1 MNLQA
6 GMPAPSFMNE
16 PLTTSFIRNSGV
28 VEQLEPGQGYT
39 EAEST
44 RRLEDHYGCTVCKE
58 VVEETP
64 LRSRACRKKQGNN
77 TNHILCR
84 PCFDQLTPTPRTH
97 IFASGTLTKKCP
109 TCREDL
115 DPPEAFEPWM
125 PQLPWSTW
133 WSEHQVIGPKPDPLE
148 RIQDP
153 TILADIQSTY
163 QKCHVHSSQLAQP
176 VPTPAPATVPI
187 PAPATRRSATWSA
200 GSIAR
205 EVFSLPF
212 RITNT
217 ALNFGLFA
225 GYYVTVMVGTTIAA
239 LTGIAVGIADAVYSK
254 ITNQQPRKTI
264 KEYCISF
271 AKTAFE
277 RLSMPYKMLPRHSHA
292 AVLPALSSI
301 LFFAL
306 AVKSSSNSA
315 PILGPSIYR
324 ASQAVGELTYLVSNP
339 YKPVTDRTVNLFI
352 NTHRYMT
359 NL

>member
-6 GMPAPSFMNE
+6 GMPAPPFMNE
-16 PLTTSFIRNSGV
+16 TLPTTFIRNSGV
-28 VEQLEPGQGYT
+28 VEQLLPGQGYT

-44 RRLEDHYGCTVCKE
+44 GHLEDHYGCTVCRE
-58 VVEETP
+58 VVGETP
-64 LRSRACRKKQGNN
+64 LRSRACTLKQNDH

-84 PCFDQLTPTPRTH
+84 PCFDQLTPTPRPH

-109 TCREDL
+109 TCREEL
-115 DPPEAFEPWM
+115 DPPEDFEPWM

-133 WSEHQVIGPKPDPLE
+133 WSEQQVTGPRPDPLE
-148 RIQDP
+148 QIQDP
-153 TILADIQSTY
+153 TVLEDIQSTH
-163 QKCHVHSSQLAQP
+163 QKCRVLSSQPAQ
-176 VPTPAPATVPI
+176 PTPAPATVPI
-187 PAPATRRSATWSA
+187 PAPAARRSATWSA

-239 LTGIAVGIADAVYSK
+239 LTGIAVGIADAIYSK

-292 AVLPALSSI
+292 AVLPVLSGL

-306 AVKSSSNSA
+306 AVKSSRNSA